1 MIGNEADYVI
11 VSVVR
16 TTSAGFLKSLERMN
30 VMLTRCKK
38 GMIIVTSRGFLERG
52 GRYTLLGNLAAAWSY
67 DSQAWTTWNEVMNKA
82 ADLPGAPLWSGVNQ
96 ELADITSRLAI
107 LSYEDEGQAWP
118 SIDTASLRFPSLHYS
133 RPSQRQLPTPILSS
147 HEAFPALREDF
158 LPKAPVGAWG
168 KGRVPSQVKSS
179 GRR

>member
-1 MIGNEADYVI
+1 M
-11 VSVVR
+11 
-16 TTSAGFLKSLERMN
+16 SAGFLKSLERMN

-38 GMIIVTSRGFLERG
+38 GMIIVTSRGFLERS
-52 GRYTLLGNLAAAWSY
+52 GRCTLLGDLAAAWSR

-82 ADLPGAPLWSGVNQ
+82 ADLPGAPLWSGVSQ
-96 ELADITSRLAI
+96 ELADITSRLAN

-118 SIDTASLRFPSLHYS
+118 SITTADLHLPSLRHG
-133 RPSQRQLPTPILSS
+133 RPSQRQLPTPTLSS
-147 HEAFPALREDF
+147 HEAFPALREGV